1 MLVFNNHRRAGAGN
15 IHEVNVRDK
24 TVAGMLIDNL
34 SRKGK
39 LGEAD
44 YAAIPYNALHEWGP

>member
-1 MLVFNNHRRAGAGN
+1 MVGHVLRAGN

-34 SRKGK
+34 SRKGM
-39 LGEAD
+39 LGHSD
-44 YAAIPYNALHEWGP
+44 YAAIPYNTLYEWGP